1 MIAKYKVDF
10 DFNCNIWFN
19 KKLDIYDSYLT
30 LIWIEI
36 VFLIKVYFIIKDYPI
51 KIFE

>member
-1 MIAKYKVDF
+1 MIARYKVDF

-19 KKLDIYDSYLT
+19 KKVDIYESYLT

-36 VFLIKVYFIIKDYPI
+36 IFLIKVYLIIKDYSI
-51 KIFE
+51 KNVE